1 MLNQRKVGVI
11 LSYTSMLITILVGL
25 LTVPL
30 MTYFM
35 GTSEYGLYELMGS
48 LIAYMSVMDFGL
60 SATITRYYSQAI
72 ARKDKA
78 GQENILALSALIY
91 IAIALLTVVVGAV
104 LYQCLNPLYS
114 HSLTPEELASCKR
127 IFIVLIVNMTIT
139 IPANLFVAILSSREQ
154 FLFLRGVSMLSQAL
168 QPVGYVVVLCFVPT
182 AFAVCVVQTLFNIG
196 VVLLNAFYCFFRIR
210 VKIRL
215 HTMDRPLVRDM
226 LRFAFF
232 IFLNTVIDQ
241 LYWKTDIVILGAVAG
256 TLATGI
262 YGIASRIN
270 TMYTNF
276 SATVNS
282 VFLPQISRTVAKS
295 SDMKPINAV
304 FYKVG
309 RIQFLIMSLILSGFI
324 CYGRQFLQLWAGA
337 KYTEAQKAEAYY
349 ICLIVMIPLII
360 PLIQNIGITILQ
372 AMNKHAFRSGV
383 YFCIALLNVAASI
396 PLAQRFGGIGCAAAT
411 SVSMVIG
418 NIVIINI
425 YYYRTIHLDIPGF
438 FREIARLL
446 PVMLV
451 MLVYGLLTNVLLPG
465 GGWLL
470 LGAKIVVYGGL
481 FAALSW
487 KFSMNDYEKQLI
499 AEPIAKLRKR
509 RG

>member
-1 MLNQRKVGVI
+1 MLNQRKIGVI
-11 LSYTSMLITILVGL
+11 LSYASMMITILVGL

-60 SATITRYYSQAI
+60 SATITRYYSREI
-72 ARKDKA
+72 ARKDER
-78 GQENILALSALIY
+78 GQQNILALSGLIY
-91 IAIALLTVVVGAV
+91 LGIAVLTVLVGIL
-104 LYQCLNPLYS
+104 LYQCLGPLYS
-114 HSLTPEELASCKR
+114 GSLTAAEFASCKR
-127 IFIVLIVNMTIT
+127 IFVLLIVNMTIT
-139 IPANLFVAILSSREQ
+139 IPANLFVAVLSSREQ
-154 FLFLRGVSMLSQAL
+154 FIFLRGVSMLSQAL

-182 AFAVCVVQTLFNIG
+182 AFAVCVVQTLFNIA

-210 VKIRL
+210 ITIRL
-215 HTMDRPLVRDM
+215 HSLDRPLVREM

-282 VFLPQISRTVAKS
+282 VFLPQISRTVAVS
-295 SDMKPINAV
+295 ADMKPINAV
-304 FYKVG
+304 FRKIG
-309 RIQFLIMSLILSGFI
+309 RIQFLIMSLILSGFV
-324 CYGRQFLQLWAGA
+324 CYGKQFLWLWAGA
-337 KYTEAQKAEAYY
+337 KYTEAQKTEAYY

-383 YFCIALLNVAASI
+383 YFCIAVLNVAASI
-396 PLAQRFGGIGCAAAT
+396 PLAQRFGGLGCALAT
-411 SVSMVIG
+411 SVAMIVG
-418 NIVIINI
+418 NGIIINI
-425 YYYRTIHLDIPGF
+425 YYYRVIHLDIPGF

-446 PVMLV
+446 PAMVVML
-451 MLVYGLLTNVLLPG
+451 LYGGITNILLPG

-470 LGAKIVVYGGL
+470 LGGKIVVYASL

-487 KFSMNDYEKQLI
+487 KFSMNEYEKQLVMGPL
-499 AEPIAKLRKR
+499 ARLRKR
-509 RG
+509 R